1 MHMHMRFPR
10 HLLALA
16 LAALSATA
24 SAGTLPSGAD
34 CAEIPGAGQAL
45 SAGRIVM
52 VGEIHGTNEMPA
64 AFVRLVCGA
73 LQRGQTVS
81 VGLEMFDPDGALGAY
96 MTSDGDAAARRALLA
111 QRHWNGM
118 RDGRSSE
125 AWLGMIETFW
135 TWRRGGLPLSVFALN
150 DRSFAGGYDQV
161 MAARLRQEHT
171 AHPQALLLTY
181 TGNVHSMLERP
192 AGLPAPT
199 GTLVADLAPVSIE
212 LTSEAGQ
219 AWLCSGP
226 GECGAHDFPAMP
238 GNGPRHAA
246 QASARAGA
254 YTLQINVGRIT
265 ASPPAVPVP
274 ASK

>member
-1 MHMHMRFPR
+1 MHMHMRLPR
-10 HLLALA
+10 YLLALA
-16 LAALSATA
+16 LSALGATA
-24 SAGTLPSGAD
+24 SGRTLPSGAD
-34 CAEIPGAGQAL
+34 CTEIPGAGQAL
-45 SAGRIVM
+45 SGGRIVM

-64 AFVRLVCGA
+64 AFMRLVCGA
-73 LQRGQTVS
+73 LQRGQAVL

-125 AWLGMIETFW
+125 AWLGMIETFR
-135 TWRRGGLPLSVFALN
+135 TWRRGGLPLNVFALN
-150 DRSFAGGYDQV
+150 DGSFAGGYDQV
-161 MAARLRQEHT
+161 MAARLRQEHA
-171 AHPQALLLTY
+171 AHPEALLLTY

-192 AGLPAPT
+192 AGLPAPV

-226 GECGAHDFPAMP
+226 GECGAQDFPAMP
-238 GNGPRHAA
+238 GNGPRHAV
-246 QASARAGA
+246 QPSARAGT
-254 YTLQINVGRIT
+254 YTLQINVGHIT